1 MIKHIPVML
10 GQSIDSLNIK
20 ESGCYIDATFGSGGH
35 SQEILKNIG
44 ENGLLFSLDKDQ
56 DVFKSLNKKL
66 KSDKR
71 FRLDYG
77 CFSQLEKFT
86 KDWGVHGSVNGILFD
101 LGVSSHHLD
110 TAERGFS
117 FKNNGRVDMRFDQN
131 SRISAHDLINNAKEE
146 ELADIIWKYGEE
158 RYSRKIARGIVSA
171 RKLSII
177 NSTSQLASIVN
188 KCVPK
193 IKYDTKINN
202 ATRTFQ
208 AIRIFINKE
217 LDVLREA
224 LDSSYRIL
232 APSGRLVL
240 ITYHSLEDRVIK
252 DFLVHTDRN
261 LSTPKKLPV
270 QGEFLSKMFKLI
282 KKSIKPSL
290 NEITTNR
297 RARSAKLNVLE
308 RIQ

>member
-261 LSTPKKLPV
+261 LSTHKNK
-270 QGEFLSKMFKLI
+270 QIYYHF
-282 KKSIKPSL
+282 
-290 NEITTNR
+290 
-297 RARSAKLNVLE
+297 
-308 RIQ
+308 

>member
-1 MIKHIPVML
+1 MIKHLPVMINE
-10 GQSIDSLNIK
+10 SIDSLNIK
-20 ESGCYIDATFGSGGH
+20 KSGCYIDATFGSGGH
-35 SQEILKNIG
+35 SSEILRNIG
-44 ENGLLFSLDKDQ
+44 EDGLLFSLDKDH
-56 DVFKSLNKKL
+56 DVFKSLSEKL
-66 KSDKR
+66 ENDKR

-77 CFSQLEKFT
+77 CFSQLEKYT
-86 KDWGVHGSVNGILFD
+86 KHWGVHGSVNGILFD

-117 FKNNGRVDMRFDQN
+117 FKNDGRVDMRFDY
-131 SRISAHDLINNAKEE
+131 SARISAHDLINNAKEE

-171 RKLSII
+171 RKISII
-177 NSTSQLASIVN
+177 NTTTELAKIIN
-188 KCVPK
+188 KCMPK
-193 IKYDTKINN
+193 PKSDTKTNN

-217 LDVLREA
+217 LDVLRDA
-224 LDSSYRIL
+224 LNSSYRIL

-252 DFLVHTDRN
+252 DFLIHTDKN

-270 QGEFLSKMFKLI
+270 EGEFLSKMFKLL
-282 KKSIKPSL
+282 KKSIKPSAD
-290 NEITTNR
+290 EIAKNR
-297 RARSAKLNVLE
+297 RARSAKLSVLE
-308 RIQ
+308 RTQ